1 MAGINQMGRQV
12 DVRVLSCEQR
22 GEAENRLY
30 YEMNVDF
37 YDTNGEVLVRT
48 MMGSKPYMPGTIVR
62 CRYLEQKGILLEEM
76 TPEVQK
82 KSKNNIL
89 LFFIIFL
96 IFVGIVAAAIWGMMT
111 GKELS
116 NGTEQLVGYFI
127 SILFIA
133 IGIFGIY
140 KKIIKKQQAQDMI
153 LLPGV
158 QVDYSVSESTTGS
171 DDSMLTTEVYH
182 PIYEY
187 VWGGERYRIQGRVG
201 SSGKK
206 YRNIGRK
213 VHILL
218 NPHTGKA
225 VCQEDEKTMDNLFIV
240 FGVIGIILFALLM
253 ALSLGVLS

>member
-1 MAGINQMGRQV
+1 MAGINQMGRHV

-22 GEAENRLY
+22 GEEENRLY
-30 YEMNVDF
+30 YEVKVDF

-48 MMGSKPYMPGTIVR
+48 MMSGKPYVPGTMIR
-62 CRYLEQKGILLEEM
+62 CRYLEEKGLLLEEL

-82 KSKNNIL
+82 KSRNNVL
-89 LFFIIFL
+89 LFFIFFL
-96 IFVGIVAAAIWGMMT
+96 IFVGIVAAVIWGRVT

-116 NGTEQLVGYFI
+116 DGSERLIGYFI
-127 SILFIA
+127 SIVFMA
-133 IGIFGIY
+133 VGIY
-140 KKIIKKQQAQDMI
+140 GICKKMKKKQMLQGMI

-158 QVDYSVSESTTGS
+158 QVDYTVSESMDHWEDG
-171 DDSMLTTEVYH
+171 LVRTTEYYN

-187 VWGGERYRIQGRVG
+187 VWEGERRRIQGSVG

-206 YRNIGRK
+206 YRAIGRK

-225 VCQEDEKTMDNLFIV
+225 VCQEDEKTKDNWFLV
-240 FGVIGIILFALLM
+240 FGVIGLLLFVLLL
-253 ALSLGVLS
+253 AF